1 MPLRCICKRF
11 THTSVSARGSF
22 PVAERLG
29 DQLLGLPLYPGLT
42 PEQVDEVAGAVLD
55 ALMAPALTRMGFGPA
70 GSLAPQRVFHGNRNM
85 HCHIDHVEAIQLA
98 PGVTKRV
105 LLRAEQSATGGLEV
119 THHTLTG
126 GQVALEGD
134 GVEHQHYI
142 VAGCALMRNRFH
154 HSDTALFVPG
164 CSRFGERPQ
173 HTLAHTG
180 ETELRIVTAIYRTPH
195 PNFRWAK
202 TRSKNLYQSGAVN
215 LGLIN
220 NQQLFT
226 EEEHALMGAL
236 RMHAIDVQTHAP
248 LMAYPEHRNPEE
260 IIYVLRG
267 TGEILSGANDIA
279 SALVRWSTR
288 KKGTSTE
295 FSTRAIRCRCS
306 ISCSSSSSTM

>member
-1 MPLRCICKRF
+1 
-11 THTSVSARGSF
+11 
-22 PVAERLG
+22 
-29 DQLLGLPLYPGLT
+29 
-42 PEQVDEVAGAVLD
+42 
-55 ALMAPALTRMGFGPA
+55 
-70 GSLAPQRVFHGNRNM
+70 
-85 HCHIDHVEAIQLA
+85 
-98 PGVTKRV
+98 
-105 LLRAEQSATGGLEV
+105 
-119 THHTLTG
+119 
-126 GQVALEGD
+126 
-134 GVEHQHYI
+134 
-142 VAGCALMRNRFH
+142 MRNRFH

-202 TRSKNLYQSGAVN
+202 TRSKNLYQSGPVN

-267 TGEILSGANDIA
+267 TGEILSAGERHRV
-279 SALVRWSTR
+279 SPGSLVYT
-288 KKGTSTE
+288 KEGDVHGIFNTSDSLPLQYFVLE
-295 FSTRAIRCRCS
+295 FIEHDVMWRER
-306 ISCSSSSSTM
+306 